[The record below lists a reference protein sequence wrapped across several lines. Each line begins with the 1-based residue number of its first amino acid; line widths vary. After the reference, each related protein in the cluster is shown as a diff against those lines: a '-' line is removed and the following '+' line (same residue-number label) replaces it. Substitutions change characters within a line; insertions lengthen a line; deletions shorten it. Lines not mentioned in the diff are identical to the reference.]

1 VASAGVPLLRGRASL
16 EAGLPRRAP
25 PRLRSGLVVGQ
36 VALSFVLSIAA
47 VFSVRSLL
55 HLQAIDTGFSTTNV
69 QTMRVDLN
77 FTRYHDGAGISSFW
91 RELEQRVS
99 AIPGVVSAGGAGVVP
114 LDGNQLSSSPYT
126 LEIKAPAAPQGF
138 APRANLRVASPGYF
152 AALGQTV
159 VFGRGFTRED
169 AVLDRPVVVVNE
181 TLARTRWPGG
191 AAVGRQLQVAGVVPT
206 TVIGVVEDARQR
218 LEVPAGEEIYLP
230 LLQSSQLSTQWLVR
244 SALSPGDVEARVRA
258 IVHALDPEQPVD
270 NFRSL
275 DSFRDDSL
283 LSSRMTATVVG
294 LFSVLALVITAT
306 GIAGV
311 VGFSVQQR
319 RHEFGIRLALGAP
332 RAGVLAM
339 VLRHG
344 LVLAGTGLIAGTLA
358 SLPMLPFV
366 RASLAGIDRLDPAV
380 FLLVTGALLLVAVGA
395 CLAPAIRA
403 ARVDVVEVLRAS

>member
-1 VASAGVPLLRGRASL
+1 
-16 EAGLPRRAP
+16 
-25 PRLRSGLVVGQ
+25 
-36 VALSFVLSIAA
+36 
-47 VFSVRSLL
+47 
-55 HLQAIDTGFSTTNV
+55 
-69 QTMRVDLN
+69 M
-77 FTRYHDGAGISSFW
+77 
-91 RELEQRVS
+91 
-99 AIPGVVSAGGAGVVP
+99 
-114 LDGNQLSSSPYT
+114 
-126 LEIKAPAAPQGF
+126 
-138 APRANLRVASPGYF
+138 
-152 AALGQTV
+152 
-159 VFGRGFTRED
+159 
-169 AVLDRPVVVVNE
+169 LDRPVVVVNE

-244 SALSPGDVEARVRA
+244 SALSPADVEARVRA
-258 IVHALDPEQPVD
+258 IVQALDPEQPVD

-275 DSFRDDSL
+275 ESFRDDSL
-283 LSSRMTATVVG
+283 LPSRMTATVVG

-344 LVLAGTGLIAGTLA
+344 LGLVGAGLVAGTLA
-358 SLPMLPFV
+358 SLPLLPFV
-366 RASLAGIDRLDPAV
+366 REALAGIDRLDPAV

-403 ARVDVVEVLRAS
+403 ARVDIVGVLRAP